1 MRSTARRG
9 SSQARF
15 VVGFDKL
22 IVRRQDARQRASL
35 RQSKHTHEQT
45 RAAGSMSVPHGLS
58 WAVIQELYLGAFFLR
73 HEDETAQALNV
84 PEDPNR

>member
-1 MRSTARRG
+1 M
-9 SSQARF
+9 
-15 VVGFDKL
+15 
-22 IVRRQDARQRASL
+22 

-58 WAVIQELYLGAFFLR
+58 WAVIQELYLGAIFLR